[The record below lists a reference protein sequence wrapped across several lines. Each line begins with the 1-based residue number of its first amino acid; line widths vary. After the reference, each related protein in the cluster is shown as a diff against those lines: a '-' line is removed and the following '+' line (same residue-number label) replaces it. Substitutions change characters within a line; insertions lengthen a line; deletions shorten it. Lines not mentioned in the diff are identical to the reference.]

1 MRRLVLG
8 VFFFFYLFNTIQANL
23 ELFRQDAERT
33 PELEQECKEKTLLIG
48 KVRHEGVY

>member
-1 MRRLVLG
+1 MQRFVLRA
-8 VFFFFYLFNTIQANL
+8 FYYLFNTTQANL